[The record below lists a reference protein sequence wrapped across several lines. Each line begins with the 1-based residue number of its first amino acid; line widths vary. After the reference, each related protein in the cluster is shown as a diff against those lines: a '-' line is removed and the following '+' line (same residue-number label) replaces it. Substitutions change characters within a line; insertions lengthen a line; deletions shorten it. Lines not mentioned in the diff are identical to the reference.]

1 MLRKLV
7 VVGGLLIVAILA
19 ITTINAYLKIH
30 TPTRQVSQKFISYV
44 VRDDASSSYSLFSDT
59 AKSTQSTEDWTKTV
73 TNIAPFFTGRK
84 AAFVS
89 ETVGSPSSQTI
100 TTYDITGLDNRDYNF
115 VLSLIKENNQWR
127 VYSFTSKLADAD
139 TTQKTGSLAN

>member
-19 ITTINAYLKIH
+19 ITTISAYLKTH

-59 AKSTQSTEDWTKTV
+59 AKGTQSVENWSKTIAD
-73 TNIAPFFTGRK
+73 IAPFFKGKK
-84 AAFVS
+84 ATFVN
-89 ETVGSPSSQTI
+89 ETAGSSADQT
-100 TTYDITGLDNRDYNF
+100 TATYDITGLDNRDYNF
-115 VLSLIKENNQWR
+115 VLSLVKENNQWR
-127 VYSFTSKLADAD
+127 VYSFTSKLADTD
-139 TTQKTGSLAN
+139 STQTGSLAN